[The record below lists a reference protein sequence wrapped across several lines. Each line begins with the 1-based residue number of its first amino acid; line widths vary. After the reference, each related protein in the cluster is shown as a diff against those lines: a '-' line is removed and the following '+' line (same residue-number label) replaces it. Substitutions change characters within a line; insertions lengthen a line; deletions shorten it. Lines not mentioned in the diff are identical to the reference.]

1 MDVKSRSVT
10 QKEYMLP
17 EGLTIVSRTDLHGNI
32 TEANE
37 AFIEASGYDWLELVG
52 QPHNILRHPDVPAAV
67 FKDFWN
73 TIQTGRPWSQIVK
86 NRRKNGD
93 HYWVV
98 ANATPM
104 FENDEIVGYMSVRTP
119 ASREQVAQ
127 AEQAYKD
134 IAAGKLK
141 LSGGSP
147 VTLGTRFNPFNQF
160 EASRLIMLFS
170 ILLFITANMPLLNL
184 GVPPLLSEGIS
195 ALFIVAIFLIAWV
208 NDRKFKEVHHLLT
221 EISGG
226 HFNSPIQVSGRNL
239 VNRILGRVKSMQ
251 IRLGADF
258 DDVNA
263 SLNNAKRIE
272 SALNAA
278 SSNIMVADRF
288 RSIIFM
294 NESVKRMLK
303 QAEPEL
309 QKALP
314 HFDADNLL
322 RQSIDIF
329 HQNPAHQANLLDN
342 LTETYEARINVGD
355 ATIDLV
361 VDPIFNEKHERIG
374 TVAEWKNITEQL
386 AIEENIEHL
395 VSNAS
400 LGILKDRIDASK
412 LEGFNH
418 QLSLSINTLLDSFSA
433 LVQDL
438 SRILCLMSN
447 GDLTSRME
455 GEYKGEVHA
464 MQVAINNALTNIE
477 ATFGQVK
484 IGSTE
489 IGQMSNEVSQAS
501 EDLSERTQSQ
511 AASLEQT
518 AASMEQITSRVQQST
533 DNTHEANRLSSEA
546 ATEAKSGIQVMEQ
559 TSKAMHGISELS
571 SQIAD
576 ITTVIDGIAFQTNLL
591 ALNASVEAAR
601 AGEHGRGFAVVASEV
616 RNLAQKS
623 AESSKEI
630 SNLIGTATEQ
640 ISQGTSLV
648 EETNR
653 MFEDMVNKIEQV
665 SGLVDSVSKA
675 ATEQSKGLGQ
685 INIAVN
691 SLDEMT
697 QQNAALVEELAATA
711 GNMSEQ
717 AEMQAEFVGKFKISE
732 RSASGQGGRK
742 ATFELEDAKNKHR
755 AWNVRLERFLLGEK
769 VDFDEHS
776 ARRDDLCP
784 LGQWLN
790 TVGRQYQSVP
800 EMQQLIRTHTEMH
813 SMVGKVIDAKK
824 LGDDDTMQQYRK
836 TVSELSEQLL
846 VEMDALCEAIT
857 GEQNNPAL
865 PKQTPQTISANQ
877 SAKAEAPS
885 QSDEWSDF

>member
-52 QPHNILRHPDVPAAV
+52 QPHNILRHPMCLPPFSKTSGAPSKPGGPGRKSSRTDVKTAIIIGSSPMP
-67 FKDFWN
+67 
-73 TIQTGRPWSQIVK
+73 RPCSK
-86 NRRKNGD
+86 RRNRRL
-93 HYWVV
+93 H
-98 ANATPM
+98 
-104 FENDEIVGYMSVRTP
+104 VGSTP

-184 GVPPLLSEGIS
+184 GVPPLLFEGVS

-314 HFDADNLL
+314 HFDAENLL

-374 TVAEWKNITEQL
+374 TVAEWKTLPTNWRLKKT
-386 AIEENIEHL
+386 
-395 VSNAS
+395 SNTWCPTPRWAFSRTAS
-400 LGILKDRIDASK
+400 TPPNWKAS
-412 LEGFNH
+412 
-418 QLSLSINTLLDSFSA
+418 T
-433 LVQDL
+433 
-438 SRILCLMSN
+438 
-447 GDLTSRME
+447 TSCRCP
-455 GEYKGEVHA
+455 
-464 MQVAINNALTNIE
+464 
-477 ATFGQVK
+477 
-484 IGSTE
+484 STPYW
-489 IGQMSNEVSQAS
+489 
-501 EDLSERTQSQ
+501 TPFPHWCK
-511 AASLEQT
+511 
-518 AASMEQITSRVQQST
+518 TS
-533 DNTHEANRLSSEA
+533 
-546 ATEAKSGIQVMEQ
+546 
-559 TSKAMHGISELS
+559 
-571 SQIAD
+571 
-576 ITTVIDGIAFQTNLL
+576 
-591 ALNASVEAAR
+591 
-601 AGEHGRGFAVVASEV
+601 VASC
-616 RNLAQKS
+616 A
-623 AESSKEI
+623 
-630 SNLIGTATEQ
+630 
-640 ISQGTSLV
+640 
-648 EETNR
+648 
-653 MFEDMVNKIEQV
+653 
-665 SGLVDSVSKA
+665 
-675 ATEQSKGLGQ
+675 
-685 INIAVN
+685 
-691 SLDEMT
+691 
-697 QQNAALVEELAATA
+697 
-711 GNMSEQ
+711 
-717 AEMQAEFVGKFKISE
+717 
-732 RSASGQGGRK
+732 
-742 ATFELEDAKNKHR
+742 
-755 AWNVRLERFLLGEK
+755 
-769 VDFDEHS
+769 
-776 ARRDDLCP
+776 
-784 LGQWLN
+784 
-790 TVGRQYQSVP
+790 
-800 EMQQLIRTHTEMH
+800 
-813 SMVGKVIDAKK
+813 
-824 LGDDDTMQQYRK
+824 
-836 TVSELSEQLL
+836 
-846 VEMDALCEAIT
+846 
-857 GEQNNPAL
+857 
-865 PKQTPQTISANQ
+865 
-877 SAKAEAPS
+877 
-885 QSDEWSDF
+885 